1 MQNPLELICKLF
13 QFQEFTLIKVNICVC
28 IQHQGEP
35 RILILHVV
43 LKFSYGLD
51 QSLSVSIKY
60 VESLLLMQSQREKFY
75 ISSFFKF
82 NKNLIKLGPGAKFL
96 QVDSFLFP
104 NILNS
109 VKLFP
114 TNTTVETKTSKNN
127 LNVANQRKWK
137 RSMLKYLCQYKQ
149 FYLQ

>member
-13 QFQEFTLIKVNICVC
+13 QFQEFTLIKVNICVHPASGRTKNSNSSC
-28 IQHQGEP
+28 CFKIFL
-35 RILILHVV
+35 RIRPEFECLHKICRIFLINAKPKRKVI
-43 LKFSYGLD
+43 
-51 QSLSVSIKY
+51 SI
-60 VESLLLMQSQREKFY
+60 F
-75 ISSFFKF
+75 FFKQQEF
-82 NKNLIKLGPGAKFL
+82 DKIRSWCKNSYKLIP
-96 QVDSFLFP
+96 FLFL
-104 NILNS
+104 NIQNS

-114 TNTTVETKTSKNN
+114 TNTTVETNTSKNN

>member
-60 VESLLLMQSQREKFY
+60 VESLLSMQSQREKLY
-75 ISSFFKF
+75 QSSFFKQQEF
-82 NKNLIKLGPGAKFL
+82 YKIRSWCKNSYKLIP
-96 QVDSFLFP
+96 FLFL
-104 NILNS
+104 NIQNS

-114 TNTTVETKTSKNN
+114 TNSTVETNTSKNN

-137 RSMLKYLCQYKQ
+137 RKNICVDKK
-149 FYLQ
+149 FYYFHLQ